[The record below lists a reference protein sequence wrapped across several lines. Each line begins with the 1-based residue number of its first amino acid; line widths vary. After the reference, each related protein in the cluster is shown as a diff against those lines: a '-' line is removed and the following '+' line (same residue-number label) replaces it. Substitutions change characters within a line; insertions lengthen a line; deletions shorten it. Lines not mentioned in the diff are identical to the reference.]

1 MTKQK
6 EKKKA
11 SIVKKMMIAVVAG
24 FVVGFICLL
33 IKSAVMGTDGEGA
46 WKVVEAILFQDIT
59 ATKDIEGLGL
69 FYIVGQLFMKGL
81 QMMIVPLVLCSLTL
95 ALCSLANPKKLGRI
109 AGKTFVS
116 YLCFYIVAAALAGA
130 AAYLAKSLG
139 WFTVNLP
146 AQQAQ
151 DIVTMEGYNPLV
163 TIVNAVTKM
172 GEKADPLKKVFEN
185 INDIVQMFLNFLIN
199 KIAPIAIF
207 CMIVRALAVYGI
219 EYISPT
225 MMWIVVTIVVSLLL
239 VCTIYP
245 IGIFITTG
253 LNPFIFLKK
262 AAKIGMFAAATN
274 SSAATLPLNK
284 ETCINELGCSEEISS
299 FVLPTGMTINMNGTT
314 AMHMIAITFIA
325 TAAGVNITPATL
337 CLTAFLSICTAVG
350 TPAIPVAGTTM
361 VYVVMMGLGLN
372 SDLCM
377 IGYSLILAMN
387 YLPGMAVITLNVI
400 GDAATNVIVCAKEHC
415 LNKEIY
421 NSKTPKNN

>member
-6 EKKKA
+6 EKKKV

-163 TIVNAVTKM
+163 TIVNAVPSNMINAMSSNNTILCVVVIAIIFGLCMTKM

-284 ETCINELGCSEEISS
+284 ETCINRTRLFRRNQQLCSSDRYDNQYERYNRNAYDRHYIHRHSRRRQHYSCNPLSYSIPLNLHGSRYSGNPCCRHNNGLCCNDGTWLELRSLYDWLLAYSCHELPPGYGCYH
-299 FVLPTGMTINMNGTT
+299 T
-314 AMHMIAITFIA
+314 
-325 TAAGVNITPATL
+325 
-337 CLTAFLSICTAVG
+337 
-350 TPAIPVAGTTM
+350 
-361 VYVVMMGLGLN
+361 
-372 SDLCM
+372 
-377 IGYSLILAMN
+377 
-387 YLPGMAVITLNVI
+387 
-400 GDAATNVIVCAKEHC
+400 
-415 LNKEIY
+415 
-421 NSKTPKNN
+421 

>member
-1 MTKQK
+1 M
-6 EKKKA
+6 
-11 SIVKKMMIAVVAG
+11 
-24 FVVGFICLL
+24 
-33 IKSAVMGTDGEGA
+33 
-46 WKVVEAILFQDIT
+46 
-59 ATKDIEGLGL
+59 

-163 TIVNAVTKM
+163 TIVNAVPSNMINAMSSNNTILCVVVIAIIFGLCMTKM

-253 LNPFIFLKK
+253 LNPFIFLKRRQK
-262 AAKIGMFAAATN
+262 SVCLQRQQTRLPQRFRLIRKPVLTN
-274 SSAATLPLNK
+274 SAVPKKSAALFFPQ
-284 ETCINELGCSEEISS
+284 
-299 FVLPTGMTINMNGTT
+299 V
-314 AMHMIAITFIA
+314 
-325 TAAGVNITPATL
+325 
-337 CLTAFLSICTAVG
+337 
-350 TPAIPVAGTTM
+350 
-361 VYVVMMGLGLN
+361 
-372 SDLCM
+372 
-377 IGYSLILAMN
+377 
-387 YLPGMAVITLNVI
+387 
-400 GDAATNVIVCAKEHC
+400 
-415 LNKEIY
+415 
-421 NSKTPKNN
+421 

>member
-139 WFTVNLP
+139 
-146 AQQAQ
+146 
-151 DIVTMEGYNPLV
+151 LV
-163 TIVNAVTKM
+163 HSQSS
-172 GEKADPLKKVFEN
+172 G
-185 INDIVQMFLNFLIN
+185 
-199 KIAPIAIF
+199 
-207 CMIVRALAVYGI
+207 
-219 EYISPT
+219 
-225 MMWIVVTIVVSLLL
+225 
-239 VCTIYP
+239 
-245 IGIFITTG
+245 TTG
-253 LNPFIFLKK
+253 SGHRYNGGLQPARYNCKR
-262 AAKIGMFAAATN
+262 
-274 SSAATLPLNK
+274 
-284 ETCINELGCSEEISS
+284 CSEQ
-299 FVLPTGMTINMNGTT
+299 
-314 AMHMIAITFIA
+314 
-325 TAAGVNITPATL
+325 
-337 CLTAFLSICTAVG
+337 
-350 TPAIPVAGTTM
+350 
-361 VYVVMMGLGLN
+361 Y
-372 SDLCM
+372 D
-377 IGYSLILAMN
+377 
-387 YLPGMAVITLNVI
+387 
-400 GDAATNVIVCAKEHC
+400 
-415 LNKEIY
+415 
-421 NSKTPKNN
+421 

>member
-81 QMMIVPLVLCSLTL
+81 QMMIVPL
-95 ALCSLANPKKLGRI
+95 
-109 AGKTFVS
+109 
-116 YLCFYIVAAALAGA
+116 
-130 AAYLAKSLG
+130 AKSLG

-163 TIVNAVTKM
+163 TIVNAVPSNMINAMSSNNTILCVVVIAIIFGLCMTKM
-172 GEKADPLKKVFEN
+172 GEKADLLKKVFEN

-207 CMIVRALAVYGI
+207 CIIRL
-219 EYISPT
+219 S
-225 MMWIVVTIVVSLLL
+225 SLERQQKS
-239 VCTIYP
+239 VCLQQQQTRLPQRFRLIRKP
-245 IGIFITTG
+245 V
-253 LNPFIFLKK
+253 L
-262 AAKIGMFAAATN
+262 TN
-274 SSAATLPLNK
+274 SAVPKKSAALFFPQ
-284 ETCINELGCSEEISS
+284 
-299 FVLPTGMTINMNGTT
+299 V
-314 AMHMIAITFIA
+314 
-325 TAAGVNITPATL
+325 
-337 CLTAFLSICTAVG
+337 
-350 TPAIPVAGTTM
+350 
-361 VYVVMMGLGLN
+361 
-372 SDLCM
+372 
-377 IGYSLILAMN
+377 
-387 YLPGMAVITLNVI
+387 
-400 GDAATNVIVCAKEHC
+400 
-415 LNKEIY
+415 
-421 NSKTPKNN
+421 

>member
-163 TIVNAVTKM
+163 TIVNAVPSNMINAMSSNNTILCVVVIAIIFGLCMTKM

-225 MMWIVVTIVVSLLL
+225 MMWIVVTIVVSLVL

-262 AAKIGMFAAATN
+262 AAKSVCLQQQQTRLPQRFRLIRKPVLTN
-274 SSAATLPLNK
+274 SAVPKKSAAL
-284 ETCINELGCSEEISS
+284 
-299 FVLPTGMTINMNGTT
+299 FFQQV
-314 AMHMIAITFIA
+314 
-325 TAAGVNITPATL
+325 
-337 CLTAFLSICTAVG
+337 
-350 TPAIPVAGTTM
+350 
-361 VYVVMMGLGLN
+361 
-372 SDLCM
+372 
-377 IGYSLILAMN
+377 
-387 YLPGMAVITLNVI
+387 
-400 GDAATNVIVCAKEHC
+400 
-415 LNKEIY
+415 
-421 NSKTPKNN
+421 